1 MNALTLTPIGG
12 EPRIFDL
19 TLAERLG
26 FEQPRDIRKLVKRN
40 LTKLQRFGLC
50 ATVARCIEIGNGA
63 KREVKE
69 FYLNQKQAVW
79 VCMKCET
86 DHAFDMQLA
95 RNWKALESQ
104 NGNAVADLNFRQAI
118 KLLSAPK
125 PAKPAQKRLPKT
137 PAKCAT
143 PVAVLP
149 KPEPERQPA
158 KAPVAKLDLSF
169 PPPPPKAK
177 LTPLQEYL
185 AAGDAARRAAGL
197 PVAEPIREPDPESL
211 GFIGIT
217 AMQRLDGQ
225 FNETL
230 DRVFPKPE
238 HVYFQTILR
247 PIEEL
252 RDFIPKD
259 VRTIE
264 QAQATVDLLEIITQQ
279 ARLRL
284 AWLEI
289 HPEPERST
297 TLRNLGD
304 LVL

>member
-1 MNALTLTPIGG
+1 MNALALVDPTLSVLAAEINAAHSDAQALSNRAIERAHDAGIRLIQAKAQVEHGQWLPW
-12 EPRIFDL
+12 
-19 TLAERLG
+19 LAEHCPAVAVRTA
-26 FEQPRDIRKLVKRN
+26 QAYMKLAQDWPK
-40 LTKLQRFGLC
+40 
-50 ATVARCIEIGNGA
+50 
-63 KREVKE
+63 
-69 FYLNQKQAVW
+69 
-79 VCMKCET
+79 
-86 DHAFDMQLA
+86 
-95 RNWKALESQ
+95 LESEIR
-104 NGNAVADLNFRQAI
+104 NGVAHLNFRQVI

-149 KPEPERQPA
+149 KPEPQPA

-197 PVAEPIREPDPESL
+197 PVADPIREPDPESL

-230 DRVFPKPE
+230 DRVFPAPE
-238 HVYFQTILR
+238 HVYFQAILR

-259 VRTIE
+259 VRTTE

-289 HPEPERST
+289 HPEPVRP
-297 TLRNLGD
+297 LRGNFGD